1 MKKRQLKKIL
11 DLYVLDAGDDI
22 LIPPSVYRPEEREM
36 EKYFSK
42 AWRISNPEE
51 AKKFYEALEQARAE
65 AEAECGCGCGCH
77 DDGCECGG
85 DCNCDHEHHED
96 GCCCGEDGCKCG
108 KH

>member
-11 DLYVLDAGDDI
+11 DLYVMDASDDI

-51 AKKFYEALEQARAE
+51 AKKFFEALEKARAD
-65 AEAECGCGCGCH
+65 AEAKCCCDCGK
-77 DDGCECGG
+77 DGC
-85 DCNCDHEHHED
+85 DCDHDHEE

>member
-11 DLYVLDAGDDI
+11 DLYVMDATDDM

-51 AKKFYEALEQARAE
+51 AKKFFEALEKARAE
-65 AEAECGCGCGCH
+65 AEAKC
-77 DDGCECGG
+77 
-85 DCNCDHEHHED
+85 
-96 GCCCGEDGCKCG
+96 CCCGDDCDCEGGESCTCGEEGCHCG
-108 KH
+108 K

>member
-51 AKKFYEALEQARAE
+51 AKKFFEALEKARAE
-65 AEAECGCGCGCH
+65 AEAEY
-77 DDGCECGG
+77 
-85 DCNCDHEHHED
+85 NN
-96 GCCCGEDGCKCG
+96 GCCCGGNCEGDCKGDCKGDEGCDCNGEGCKC
-108 KH
+108 KKN